1 MVQAL
6 YEVINDVDFD
16 RTCSVYATPMCS
28 NLSNSKSRCSFA
40 SPALQN
46 WLYSPCT
53 IDEATPKI
61 SNNQVQFPSL
71 HTYYI
76 TS

>member
-1 MVQAL
+1 MGDIQIVQAL
-6 YEVINDVDFD
+6 YEVTDLVDFD
-16 RTCSVYATPMCS
+16 RTSSVYGTPMYS

-46 WLYSPCT
+46 WLCSPCT

-61 SNNQVQFPSL
+61 SNNQVQLP
-71 HTYYI
+71 
-76 TS
+76 